1 MEKFLVGVGAF
12 VGGIIYA
19 SYKLEEDPNKVFK
32 MAGDDVAIA
41 KEKIVETVTKA
52 TSKVK
57 SSVDSSTNS
66 NIVTE

>member
-19 SYKLEEDPNKVFK
+19 SYKLEENPNKVFK
-32 MAGDDVAIA
+32 MAGSDVVAA
-41 KEKIVETVTKA
+41 KDKVMETVTKA
-52 TSKVK
+52 AEKVK
-57 SSVDSSTNS
+57 SSVDESTES